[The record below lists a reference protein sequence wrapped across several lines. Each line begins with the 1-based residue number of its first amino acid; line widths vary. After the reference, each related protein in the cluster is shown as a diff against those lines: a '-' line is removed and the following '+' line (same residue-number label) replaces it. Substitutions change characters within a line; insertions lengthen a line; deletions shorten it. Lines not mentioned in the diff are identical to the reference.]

1 MGVQCRLAKQ
11 LSRMLIKVSPKKKK
25 KNYNLFQPSSTYY
38 GCPSPLPA
46 QKKEKKKLKE
56 NKGNK
61 MVKYF

>member
-11 LSRMLIKVSPKKKK
+11 LRRMLRCLPKKKIPIS
-25 KNYNLFQPSSTYY
+25 NHPVITGVHPLFPHKRKRS
-38 GCPSPLPA
+38 
-46 QKKEKKKLKE
+46 KEKKKLKE